1 MPEFDPSALQQA
13 AQAEA
18 MKAQVLRAI
27 LSKEA
32 LERLGRVRLVNPNLA
47 AQAELYLLTV
57 AQQGKLSGQISDSQ
71 LREVLQ
77 LLSQKK
83 ETRIRRV

>member
-1 MPEFDPSALQQA
+1 MPEFDPTALQQT

-18 MKAQVLRAI
+18 MKQQVLRAI
-27 LSKEA
+27 LSKDA

-57 AQQGKLSGQISDSQ
+57 AQQGKLSGQITDSQ